1 MRYTPW
7 VPVTRVLTMR
17 ELRQGLSDVVD
28 EVSAGGE
35 VFAGPHRKPE
45 VVIMSVRQYE
55 KLALS
60 AEQDAALRSTL
71 GTMDMEGRPLTSD
84 EQAALRE
91 LAAGRITREEYLR
104 RLLPEYHAQG

>member
-1 MRYTPW
+1 MRYTQR
-7 VPVTRVLTMR
+7 VPVPRVLTMR
-17 ELRQGLSDVVD
+17 ELRQGLAAVVD

-45 VVIMSVRQYE
+45 VVIMSIRQYE

-60 AEQDAALRSTL
+60 AEQDAALRS
-71 GTMDMEGRPLTSD
+71 MDMEGRPLTSD

-91 LAAGRITREEYLR
+91 LVAGRITREEYLR